1 MIDYFALLQQPR
13 RPWLD
18 LETLKE
24 KYHELTKT
32 AHPDRPFSDNPN
44 SDFASINEAYRVLLD
59 PKLRLEHLLKL
70 EGIPL
75 ISHVNVPE
83 QIANVFLETGMLIQ
97 ETDRLL
103 AKSATTTVLS
113 KALLHPEILE
123 KQKLTADL
131 LEKLETMY
139 AGALKDLKLLDQAWT
154 SADKV
159 AAEPSEL
166 STLSSRFAYLIRWIT
181 QLKERKFQLSV

>member
-1 MIDYFALLQQPR
+1 MIDYFALLQQSR

-32 AHPDRPFSDNPN
+32 AHPDRKPSSNPD
-44 SDFASINEAYRVLLD
+44 SDFANINEAYRILLD
-59 PKLRLEHLLKL
+59 PKLRLDHLLNL
-70 EGIPL
+70 EGIPPT
-75 ISHVNVPE
+75 SHTIVPE
-83 QIANVFLETGMLIQ
+83 QIADVFLEIGTLIQ

-113 KALLHPEILE
+113 KALLRSEILE
-123 KQKLTADL
+123 KQKLTVDL

-139 AGALKDLKLLDQAWT
+139 AVALKELKLLDQTWT
-154 SADKV
+154 STDQAG
-159 AAEPSEL
+159 AEL
-166 STLSSRFAYLIRWIT
+166 SALSSRFAYLTRWVA
-181 QLKERKFQLSV
+181 QLQERKFQLSV